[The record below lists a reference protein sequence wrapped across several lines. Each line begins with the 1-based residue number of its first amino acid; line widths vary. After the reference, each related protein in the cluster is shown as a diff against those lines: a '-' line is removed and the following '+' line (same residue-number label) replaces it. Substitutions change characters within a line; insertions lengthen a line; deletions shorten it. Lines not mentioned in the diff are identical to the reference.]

1 MEKVYEVTKP
11 GRLNKRKV
19 LGKESR
25 AVLIKETMQKVFRSI
40 FKKNKTYPTIRGE
53 IDPRRQM
60 EIDSINKNIEETKRK
75 MDILR
80 NKEGEL
86 TLDETKFLHQY
97 NKQLEKLK
105 KMILVRKP
113 GYIRYEK
120 LKSFFAYRPEV
131 QTQSIGEI
139 VGQNNNVEDTI
150 ESNEIS
156 NENIQLEDSLKA
168 QVERELNEQTVEPVA
183 SAPIE
188 EQKVEVDVPTTEP
201 VAEQEVEVNV
211 PTTEPVAEQEVGVN
225 VPTTEPVTEQKVE
238 PTVEQAPVAQEKDN
252 NKNNFNVDETIKR
265 ANVLVEKAAKADKL
279 ETKVTE
285 LTKTVGEKD
294 KEIQKLQTEKAKM
307 SEDMQKKEN
316 DWKQQ
321 IQRVRN
327 ELDQLTKNF
336 GLAEK
341 ENETLKQQLTDVNNA
356 KQELEE
362 KYNNAMQNLQNV
374 MAENE
379 KLNTFVESITPVLNS
394 VTIDYEDQP
403 HVK

>member
-201 VAEQEVEVNV
+201 VAEQ
-211 PTTEPVAEQEVGVN
+211 
-225 VPTTEPVTEQKVE
+225 KVE

-321 IQRVRN
+321 IQRVRK

>member
-25 AVLIKETMQKVFRSI
+25 AVLIKKTMQKVFRSI

-139 VGQNNNVEDTI
+139 VGQYNNVEDTI

-156 NENIQLEDSLKA
+156 NENKQLEDSLKA

-201 VAEQEVEVNV
+201 VAEQEVE
-211 PTTEPVAEQEVGVN
+211 VN

-362 KYNNAMQNLQNV
+362 KYNNVMQNLQNV

-394 VTIDYEDQP
+394 VTINYEDQP

>member
-156 NENIQLEDSLKA
+156 NENKQLEDSLKA

-201 VAEQEVEVNV
+201 VAEQEVE
-211 PTTEPVAEQEVGVN
+211 VN

-362 KYNNAMQNLQNV
+362 KYNNVMQNLQNV

>member
-25 AVLIKETMQKVFRSI
+25 AVLIKKTMQKVFRSI

-156 NENIQLEDSLKA
+156 NENKQLEDSLKA

-188 EQKVEVDVPTTEP
+188 EQKVEV
-201 VAEQEVEVNV
+201 NV
-211 PTTEPVAEQEVGVN
+211 PTTEPVAEQKVEVD

-362 KYNNAMQNLQNV
+362 KYNNVMQNLQNV

-394 VTIDYEDQP
+394 VTINYEDQP

>member
-25 AVLIKETMQKVFRSI
+25 AVLIKKTMQKVFRSI

-139 VGQNNNVEDTI
+139 VGQYNNVEDTI

-156 NENIQLEDSLKA
+156 NENKQLEDSLKA

-188 EQKVEVDVPTTEP
+188 EQKVEVD
-201 VAEQEVEVNV
+201 
-211 PTTEPVAEQEVGVN
+211 

-362 KYNNAMQNLQNV
+362 KYNNVMQNLQNV

-394 VTIDYEDQP
+394 VTINYEDQP

>member
-25 AVLIKETMQKVFRSI
+25 AVLIKKTMQKVFRSI

-211 PTTEPVAEQEVGVN
+211 PTTEPV
-225 VPTTEPVTEQKVE
+225 TEQKVE

-362 KYNNAMQNLQNV
+362 KYNNVMQNLQNV

-394 VTIDYEDQP
+394 VTINYEDQP

>member
-188 EQKVEVDVPTTEP
+188 EQKAEVDVPTTEP
-201 VAEQEVEVNV
+201 VA
-211 PTTEPVAEQEVGVN
+211 
-225 VPTTEPVTEQKVE
+225 EQKVE

-321 IQRVRN
+321 IQRVRK

>member
-25 AVLIKETMQKVFRSI
+25 AVLIKKTMQKVFRSI

-156 NENIQLEDSLKA
+156 NENKQLEDSLKA

-201 VAEQEVEVNV
+201 V
-211 PTTEPVAEQEVGVN
+211 
-225 VPTTEPVTEQKVE
+225 TEQKVG
-238 PTVEQAPVAQEKDN
+238 TY
-252 NKNNFNVDETIKR
+252 
-265 ANVLVEKAAKADKL
+265 
-279 ETKVTE
+279 
-285 LTKTVGEKD
+285 
-294 KEIQKLQTEKAKM
+294 
-307 SEDMQKKEN
+307 S
-316 DWKQQ
+316 
-321 IQRVRN
+321 
-327 ELDQLTKNF
+327 
-336 GLAEK
+336 
-341 ENETLKQQLTDVNNA
+341 
-356 KQELEE
+356 
-362 KYNNAMQNLQNV
+362 
-374 MAENE
+374 
-379 KLNTFVESITPVLNS
+379 
-394 VTIDYEDQP
+394 
-403 HVK
+403 

>member
-1 MEKVYEVTKP
+1 
-11 GRLNKRKV
+11 
-19 LGKESR
+19 
-25 AVLIKETMQKVFRSI
+25 
-40 FKKNKTYPTIRGE
+40 
-53 IDPRRQM
+53 
-60 EIDSINKNIEETKRK
+60 

-139 VGQNNNVEDTI
+139 VGQYNNVEDTI

-156 NENIQLEDSLKA
+156 NENKQLEDSLKA

-188 EQKVEVDVPTTEP
+188 EQKVEVD
-201 VAEQEVEVNV
+201 
-211 PTTEPVAEQEVGVN
+211 

-362 KYNNAMQNLQNV
+362 KYNNVMQNLQNV

>member
-211 PTTEPVAEQEVGVN
+211 PTTEPV
-225 VPTTEPVTEQKVE
+225 TEQKVE

-362 KYNNAMQNLQNV
+362 KYNNVMQNLQNV

-394 VTIDYEDQP
+394 VTINYEDQP

>member
-25 AVLIKETMQKVFRSI
+25 AVLIKKTMQKVFRSI

-156 NENIQLEDSLKA
+156 NENKQLEDSLKA

-201 VAEQEVEVNV
+201 VAEQKVEVD
-211 PTTEPVAEQEVGVN
+211 

-362 KYNNAMQNLQNV
+362 KYNNVMQNLQNV

-394 VTIDYEDQP
+394 VTINYEDQP

>member
-25 AVLIKETMQKVFRSI
+25 AVLIKKTMQKVFRSI

-156 NENIQLEDSLKA
+156 NENKQLEDSLKA

-188 EQKVEVDVPTTEP
+188 EQKVEVD
-201 VAEQEVEVNV
+201 V

-362 KYNNAMQNLQNV
+362 KYNNVMQNLQNV

-394 VTIDYEDQP
+394 VTINYEDQP